1 MPDTPQRI
9 ATDTS
14 QKLSVRYGGTIRSYM
29 AAEKAACGGRT
40 ENAGDINASVPED
53 NKAKVTGAYMM
64 EAETSGVK
72 NTLRVSSLRMIPLV
86 EAGWIRYLIGI
97 DDNGETFELSPDPLM
112 GELKPFVRGLKVG
125 EDNDLSKIDPLL
137 HNSRIFGVD
146 LFEAGLSDAVKE
158 DLAKLLA
165 GRGAVRKTLHEAVSE
180 E

>member
-1 MPDTPQRI
+1 
-9 ATDTS
+9 
-14 QKLSVRYGGTIRSYM
+14 
-29 AAEKAACGGRT
+29 
-40 ENAGDINASVPED
+40 
-53 NKAKVTGAYMM
+53 
-64 EAETSGVK
+64 
-72 NTLRVSSLRMIPLV
+72 MIPLV